1 MEIILLEKVHKLGS
15 LGDKVKVRRG
25 YGRNFLI
32 PYGKAVRATDKALAD
47 FEQRRA
53 EFEAA
58 AAKALAHA
66 EERSK
71 SLAELVVTIAARASE
86 GKLYGSLTERDIARA
101 ISDAGIAVKKQEVQL
116 VDGAIRAVGEYDIP
130 LHLHV
135 DLTAAVKG
143 VVVEEK
149 K

>member
-1 MEIILLEKVHKLGS
+1 MEIILLEKVHKLGN

-25 YGRNFLI
+25 YGRNFLV

-58 AAKALAHA
+58 AAKALAEA
-66 EERSK
+66 ETRSK
-71 SLAELVVTIAARASE
+71 SLADLVVTIAARASE

-101 ISDAGIAVKKQEVQL
+101 ISDAGVAVKKQEVHL
-116 VDGAIRAVGEYDIP
+116 ADGAIRAVGQYDIP

-135 DLTAAVKG
+135 DVTAAVKV

-149 K
+149 

>member
-1 MEIILLEKVHKLGS
+1 MEIILLEKVHKLGN
-15 LGDKVKVRRG
+15 LGDKVKVRNG

-58 AAKALAHA
+58 AAKSLAEA
-66 EERSK
+66 ETRSK
-71 SLAELVVTIAARASE
+71 SLTELVVTIAARASE
-86 GKLYGSLTERDIARA
+86 GKLYGSLSERDIARA
-101 ISDAGIAVKKQEVQL
+101 ISDAGVAVKKQEVYL
-116 VDGAIRAVGEYDIP
+116 ANGALRNVGEYDIP

-135 DLTAAVKG
+135 DVTAAVKV

-149 K
+149 

>member
-1 MEIILLEKVHKLGS
+1 
-15 LGDKVKVRRG
+15 
-25 YGRNFLI
+25 
-32 PYGKAVRATDKALAD
+32 LAD

-71 SLAELVVTIAARASE
+71 ALADLVVTIAARASE
-86 GKLYGSLTERDIARA
+86 GKLYGSLSERDIARA
-101 ISDAGIAVKKQEVQL
+101 VSDAGVAVKKQEVYL
-116 VDGAIRAVGEYDIP
+116 ANGALRAVGEYDIP

-135 DLTAAVKG
+135 DVTAAVK
-143 VVVEEK
+143 VKVVEEK
-149 K
+149 

>member
-15 LGDKVKVRRG
+15 LGDKVRVRRG

-58 AAKALAHA
+58 AAKALAEA
-66 EERSK
+66 ETRAN
-71 SLAELVVTIAARASE
+71 SLTALVVTISARASE

-101 ISDAGIAVKKQEVQL
+101 VSDAGVAIKKHEVL
-116 VDGAIRAVGEYDIP
+116 LPHGALRAVGEYDIALQ
-130 LHLHV
+130 LHIDV
-135 DLTAAVKG
+135 PATVK
-143 VVVEEK
+143 VSVIEEK
-149 K
+149 

>member
-1 MEIILLEKVHKLGS
+1 MEIILLEKVHNLGN
-15 LGDKVKVRRG
+15 LGDKVKVRNG

-58 AAKALAHA
+58 AAKALTEA
-66 EERSK
+66 ETRSQ
-71 SLAELVVTIAARASE
+71 SLTDLLVTIAARASE
-86 GKLYGSLTERDIARA
+86 GKLYGSLSERDIARA
-101 ISDAGIAVKKQEVQL
+101 ISDAGVAVKKQEVYL
-116 VDGAIRAVGEYDIP
+116 AHGALRAVGEYDIP

-135 DLTAAVKG
+135 DVTATVKIK
-143 VVVEEK
+143 VVEEK
-149 K
+149 